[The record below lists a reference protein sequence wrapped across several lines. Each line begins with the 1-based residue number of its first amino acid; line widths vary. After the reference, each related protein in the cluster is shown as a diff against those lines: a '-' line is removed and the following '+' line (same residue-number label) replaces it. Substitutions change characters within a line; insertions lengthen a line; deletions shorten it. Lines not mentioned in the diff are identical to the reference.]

1 MNKLGR
7 VLVVDD
13 LEEWRKQIVKILE
26 KAGYETGSAGT
37 YDEALERL
45 QAEIYHVVV
54 LDIRLVDK
62 DENNVEGIEL
72 LRELEQRGLGQ
83 SFKIII
89 LSAHGTLDQMREAFK
104 EFGVVD
110 FLGKDSFY
118 RGEKLLTSVRE
129 ALDRDNPIN
138 LDLVI
143 HWPHVKGSEEAV
155 HNLIIDGER
164 VRGKDKTD
172 FQRQLG
178 RELED
183 LLCRLFPRAQSIL
196 VRSLT
201 GGFSGSGVLW
211 AEPFYESGGGQAVIV
226 KFGDLRMITS
236 EYQHFAEYVQPFIGK
251 MRATSVQGRS
261 QTPHLGGL
269 IYTLLGVD
277 KETLE
282 DFGQF
287 YRRASI
293 TQICTVLDRLFLDT
307 CNRWY
312 ANPGHLQ
319 PLDLKKEY
327 QTLLEFT
334 QENLEYGLQQLQK
347 SVKGSKKLTF
357 TELPGAGVFTDPI
370 AALCEKQ
377 VLRSTYT
384 CITHGDF
391 HHQNIFVDEV
401 GQSWLIDFQAT
412 GPGHYLRDIAQLDS
426 GIRLL
431 LLTPN
436 EATLAERL
444 EMESALRK
452 LTGQDELE
460 QADHYF
466 STKNEVLAKTFAV
479 IVHMRQLAYKLIA
492 QKTNDT
498 MGDYSIALIYYSLNL
513 LRSYNLPVR
522 QREHAL
528 LSASLL
534 VDTLKL

>member
-1 MNKLGR
+1 MNRLGR

-13 LEEWRKQIVKILE
+13 LEQWRKVLVSTLQ

-37 YDEALERL
+37 YNAALERM
-45 QAEIYHVVV
+45 QAEIYHVVI
-54 LDIRLVDK
+54 LDIRLVDE
-62 DENNVEGIEL
+62 DQNNVEGIDL

-104 EFGVVD
+104 EFGVAD
-110 FLGKDSFY
+110 FLSKDSFT
-118 RGEKLLTSVRE
+118 REIFLASVRQ
-129 ALDRDNPIN
+129 ALDRENPIN
-138 LDLVI
+138 LDLTI
-143 HWPHVKGSEEAV
+143 HWQQVKGPEEAV

-164 VRGKDKTD
+164 VRGKDKSD
-172 FQRQLG
+172 FQRQLAQ
-178 RELED
+178 ELDD
-183 LLCRLFPRAQSIL
+183 LLCRLFPRARSL
-196 VRSLT
+196 MVRPLT
-201 GGFSGSGVLW
+201 GGASGSGVLW
-211 AEPFYESGGGQAVIV
+211 AEPFYASGGGRAVIV
-226 KFGDLRMITS
+226 KFGDLHMITR
-236 EYQHFAEYVQPFIGK
+236 EDRQFAEYVQPFIGG

-269 IYTLLGVD
+269 IYTLLGAD

-287 YRRASI
+287 YRRANV
-293 TQICTVLDRLFLDT
+293 TQICAVLDRLFLDT

-319 PLDLKKEY
+319 PLDLTQAY
-327 QTLLEFT
+327 QELLGFT
-334 QENLEYGLQQLQK
+334 QESLEYGLQQMQK

-357 TELPGAGVFTDPI
+357 TELPAVGVFTDPI
-370 AALCEKQ
+370 SALCGKHL
-377 VLRSTYT
+377 LRSTYT

-412 GPGHYLRDIAQLDS
+412 GPGHYLRDIAQLE
-426 GIRLL
+426 IEVRLS
-431 LLTPN
+431 LLTTN

-444 EMESALRK
+444 EMESALCE
-452 LTGQDELE
+452 LTRQSELT
-460 QADHYF
+460 QANQYY
-466 STKNEVLAKTFAV
+466 STQNDALAKTFAV
-479 IVHMRQLAYKLIA
+479 TVHLRQLAYKLIA
-492 QKTNDT
+492 QQTTD
-498 MGDYSIALIYYSLNL
+498 MLSDYTIALIYYALNQ
-513 LRSYNLPVR
+513 LRFFQLPAR

-534 VDTLKL
+534 VDALKL